1 MTDSTT
7 DQRAARTTAA
17 ARDTGAHFAHIARR
31 HWDDGASVRAVLS
44 YNDCCDYFDTTMKG
58 FQLRASGKLDDVELV
73 HRSIRM
79 GRSQVDFVQFRCG
92 REFAVHQPDEFDYYY
107 LKLVLNGRCET
118 SIGSDTL
125 VAERG
130 QSLAVNPFGQ
140 LLVRWNGPCEQVMIR
155 LDRNMLEQTLGEE
168 LEMDISEPIRF
179 DPVVLSDAAPRP
191 IADLVDMLRRDADS
205 SRSFGN
211 WRLGRQFERLFHL
224 AALSTFPS
232 NYSEMLQH
240 ANSMVAPYYIRKAED
255 HIRANARDDVTIEV
269 LAKITAVSTRSLF
282 YGFRRWRNT
291 TPMAFLKK
299 VRLDYAR
306 QALLSARRTGL
317 SVTDVATSVG
327 YWHLSRFSSEYKA
340 RFGEPPSATLRRG

>member
-1 MTDSTT
+1 V
-7 DQRAARTTAA
+7 
-17 ARDTGAHFAHIARR
+17 RR
-31 HWDDGASVRAVLS
+31 LAS
-44 YNDCCDYFDTTMKG
+44 YHDCCDYFDTTMKG
-58 FQLRASGKLDDVELV
+58 FSLRPAGRVDDIELF
-73 HRSIRM
+73 HRCIKM

-92 REFAVHQPDEFDYYY
+92 REFFVHQPDDFDYYY
-107 LKLVLNGRCET
+107 LKLILSGRCEISVNGIT
-118 SIGSDTL
+118 QI
-125 VAERG
+125 AEAG
-130 QSLAVNPFGQ
+130 QSLAVNPFGP
-140 LLVRWNGPCEQVMIR
+140 LLVRWNGQCEQVMIR
-155 LDRNMLEQTLGEE
+155 LDRNTLDQILGEE

-179 DPVVLSDAAPRP
+179 HPEVLVDARP

-205 SRSFGN
+205 SRAFGN

-224 AALSTFPS
+224 AALATFPT

-240 ANSMVAPYYIRKAED
+240 ANSMVAPYYVRKAED
-255 HIRANARDDVTIEV
+255 HIRANARDDVTIEM
-269 LAKITAVSTRSLF
+269 LAKITGVSTRSLF

-299 VRLDYAR
+299 TRLDYAR